1 MRNSKGMDIM
11 KKAYN
16 QALLTDQPYALIA
29 MNIKKFRFI
38 EYTYGTKRA
47 AEILSLIMEA
57 VKAVLN
63 KDDVIVYH
71 DDDNFIILKALARQ
85 CSRCDI

>member
-29 MNIKKFRFI
+29 MNIKKISFYRIYIWYKACCGDFEPDYGGSESCI
-38 EYTYGTKRA
+38 E
-47 AEILSLIMEA
+47 
-57 VKAVLN
+57 
-63 KDDVIVYH
+63 
-71 DDDNFIILKALARQ
+71 
-85 CSRCDI
+85 

>member
-29 MNIKKFRFI
+29 MNIKNFVLSNIHMVQSVLRRF
-38 EYTYGTKRA
+38 
-47 AEILSLIMEA
+47 
-57 VKAVLN
+57 
-63 KDDVIVYH
+63 
-71 DDDNFIILKALARQ
+71 
-85 CSRCDI
+85 